1 MRQLDEEAQ
10 SEAKRRARNLVAD
23 ALQRV
28 AASHAAETTSSLIE
42 LPSDD
47 MKGRIIG
54 REGRNIR
61 TLEHLTGV
69 DVIVDDTPQA
79 VVLSSFDP
87 IRREIA
93 KITLLKLVEDGRIQ
107 PARIEEMYYQ
117 SKTEIDEHIQQAGE
131 QAVFEA
137 NCGDFHEEIVKL
149 LGRLNYRTSYGQ
161 NVLKHTLEVVHLAGL
176 MATELE
182 ANVKTAKRA
191 AMLHDVGKALT
202 HEVEGS
208 HAAISTQYAKRYGET
223 PGVIHAVEAHHYEVQ
238 PQTVEA
244 VLLIAADAIS
254 GARPGAR
261 GDSLENYIK
270 RLAALEEL
278 AAKKPGVEKVYALQ
292 AGREIRVIVKPGEIN
307 DDEAALLSHE
317 IAREIENDLEYPGQ
331 IKVTV
336 IREFRRNVEFA
347 KYAAASAF
355 ARCGGATTSRR
366 SVPDERSRL
375 GADQGHARGARAGG
389 GALAG
394 GGGRDRLQHLHDPR
408 EAGSALRRAPRQRED
423 AEGRRPRQGDRRRRL
438 LRGGAARAALRA
450 LPVRRRRLRPGH
462 DPAPRATGSAPAA
475 RRPAAA
481 SAPARSASSPARC
494 RCTANAASRPG
505 CRSRWAATRS
515 ARTASCPPCAGA
527 RQSRRPG
534 EILAEVTRLA
544 AEGVREIT
552 LLGQNVNSW
561 GRDLAPDVR
570 TEFGE
575 LLRACDAVDGIERIR
590 FTSPHPKDFRRE
602 VIAAM
607 ADCDA
612 GLRARAPAAPVRARP
627 GS

>member
-1 MRQLDEEAQ
+1 MRPRRLGGGWARGVRRGQPSPSKGTHLGIVIGIVIGLVAGGALVIAWLAFTGSSKLAAAHRTRQLLIQEARREADALKREAQLEWKEEAVALREEAERELTERQSEAMRTQERLAARDSELERRLNEVERREQGVADREVHARALQEELKAAKERELQELERVSGMTVNDAKSEVLTRSEEIVRHELARRVRQLEEEAQ
-10 SEAKRRARNLVAD
+10 SEARRRARNLVAD

-28 AASHAAETTSSLIE
+28 AASHAAETTVSLVE

-69 DVIVDDTPQA
+69 DIIIDDTPGA

-117 SKTEIDEHIQQAGE
+117 SKAEIEEHIVQAGE

-137 NCGDFHEEIVKL
+137 NCGEFHEEIVKL

-176 MATELE
+176 MATELD
-182 ANVKTAKRA
+182 ANIKTTKRA
-191 AMLHDVGKALT
+191 AILPDVGKAVT

-208 HAAISTQYAKRYGET
+208 HAQISTQYARRYGES

-270 RLAALEEL
+270 RLEALEGL
-278 AAKKPGVEKVYALQ
+278 AMKRNGVEKVYALQ
-292 AGREIRVIVKPGEIN
+292 AGREIRVIVKPGEI
-307 DDEAALLSHE
+307 DDDQAALLSHE
-317 IAREIENDLEYPGQ
+317 IAREIEHELEYPGQ

-336 IREFRRNVEFA
+336 IRESRATEFA
-347 KYAAASAF
+347 K
-355 ARCGGATTSRR
+355 
-366 SVPDERSRL
+366 
-375 GADQGHARGARAGG
+375 
-389 GALAG
+389 
-394 GGGRDRLQHLHDPR
+394 
-408 EAGSALRRAPRQRED
+408 
-423 AEGRRPRQGDRRRRL
+423 
-438 LRGGAARAALRA
+438 
-450 LPVRRRRLRPGH
+450 
-462 DPAPRATGSAPAA
+462 
-475 RRPAAA
+475 
-481 SAPARSASSPARC
+481 
-494 RCTANAASRPG
+494 
-505 CRSRWAATRS
+505 
-515 ARTASCPPCAGA
+515 
-527 RQSRRPG
+527 
-534 EILAEVTRLA
+534 
-544 AEGVREIT
+544 
-552 LLGQNVNSW
+552 
-561 GRDLAPDVR
+561 
-570 TEFGE
+570 
-575 LLRACDAVDGIERIR
+575 
-590 FTSPHPKDFRRE
+590 
-602 VIAAM
+602 
-607 ADCDA
+607 
-612 GLRARAPAAPVRARP
+612 
-627 GS
+627 

>member
-1 MRQLDEEAQ
+1 MLVIAAVLISALVTGAIVLVALRLLGGSSVADARVEAETIRREAKIEAREEAVRLRAEVEREVGEQRARMAKIEERLLTREDEVERRQRELERRDQGVADREAHVKELQEDLKEAKQRELAELERIGGMTITEAKARLLAQSEELVRHDLARRVRQLDEEAQ

-117 SKTEIDEHIQQAGE
+117 SKTEMDEHIQQAGE

-149 LGRLNYRTSYGQ
+149 LGRLNFRTSYGQ

-182 ANVKTAKRA
+182 AHVKTAKRA

-202 HEVEGS
+202 HEIEGS
-208 HAAISTQYAKRYGET
+208 HAAISTQYAKRYGES
-223 PGVIHAVEAHHYEVQ
+223 PGVVHAVEAHHYEVQ

-270 RLAALEEL
+270 RLEALEDL

-292 AGREIRVIVKPGEIN
+292 AGREIRVIVKPTEI
-307 DDEAALLSHE
+307 DDDQAALLSHE

-336 IREFRRNVEFA
+336 IRESRNVEFA
-347 KYAAASAF
+347 K
-355 ARCGGATTSRR
+355 
-366 SVPDERSRL
+366 
-375 GADQGHARGARAGG
+375 
-389 GALAG
+389 
-394 GGGRDRLQHLHDPR
+394 
-408 EAGSALRRAPRQRED
+408 
-423 AEGRRPRQGDRRRRL
+423 
-438 LRGGAARAALRA
+438 
-450 LPVRRRRLRPGH
+450 
-462 DPAPRATGSAPAA
+462 
-475 RRPAAA
+475 
-481 SAPARSASSPARC
+481 
-494 RCTANAASRPG
+494 
-505 CRSRWAATRS
+505 
-515 ARTASCPPCAGA
+515 
-527 RQSRRPG
+527 
-534 EILAEVTRLA
+534 
-544 AEGVREIT
+544 
-552 LLGQNVNSW
+552 
-561 GRDLAPDVR
+561 
-570 TEFGE
+570 
-575 LLRACDAVDGIERIR
+575 
-590 FTSPHPKDFRRE
+590 
-602 VIAAM
+602 
-607 ADCDA
+607 
-612 GLRARAPAAPVRARP
+612 
-627 GS
+627 

>member
-1 MRQLDEEAQ
+1 MLVLAAVLISVLITGVIVVFGLQLFGGTSVSEARNEAETIRREAKIEAREDAVRVRAEVEREVAEHRGRITKIEERVLAREDEVELRQKELTRREQGIADREVHVKELQDDLKEAKQRELTELERVAGMTVNEAKARLLEQSEELVRHDLARRVRQLDEEAQ

-117 SKTEIDEHIQQAGE
+117 SKAEIEEHIVQAGE

-137 NCGDFHEEIVKL
+137 NCGEFHEEIVKL

-161 NVLKHTLEVVHLAGL
+161 NVLKHTLEVVHLVGL
-176 MATELE
+176 MATELD

-191 AMLHDVGKALT
+191 AILHDIGKAVT
-202 HEVEGS
+202 HEIEGS
-208 HAAISTQYAKRYGET
+208 HAAISTQYAKRYGES

-270 RLAALEEL
+270 RLEALEGL
-278 AAKKPGVEKVYALQ
+278 AMKRDGVEKVYALQ
-292 AGREIRVIVKPGEIN
+292 AGREIRVIVKPGEI
-307 DDEAALLSHE
+307 DDDQAALLSHE
-317 IAREIENDLEYPGQ
+317 IAREIEHELEYPGQ

-336 IREFRRNVEFA
+336 IRESRATEFA
-347 KYAAASAF
+347 K
-355 ARCGGATTSRR
+355 
-366 SVPDERSRL
+366 
-375 GADQGHARGARAGG
+375 
-389 GALAG
+389 
-394 GGGRDRLQHLHDPR
+394 
-408 EAGSALRRAPRQRED
+408 
-423 AEGRRPRQGDRRRRL
+423 
-438 LRGGAARAALRA
+438 
-450 LPVRRRRLRPGH
+450 
-462 DPAPRATGSAPAA
+462 
-475 RRPAAA
+475 
-481 SAPARSASSPARC
+481 
-494 RCTANAASRPG
+494 
-505 CRSRWAATRS
+505 
-515 ARTASCPPCAGA
+515 
-527 RQSRRPG
+527 
-534 EILAEVTRLA
+534 
-544 AEGVREIT
+544 
-552 LLGQNVNSW
+552 
-561 GRDLAPDVR
+561 
-570 TEFGE
+570 
-575 LLRACDAVDGIERIR
+575 
-590 FTSPHPKDFRRE
+590 
-602 VIAAM
+602 
-607 ADCDA
+607 
-612 GLRARAPAAPVRARP
+612 
-627 GS
+627 